1 MRTLMGRHFSGSAMS
16 MPSFALSAPTDG
28 KSATNPMGLSRI
40 DHLQLTGSIDRLE
53 PLYRRLG
60 FARVASGSLAW
71 GRVIHLRQQ
80 RMDFLVF
87 EADATH
93 PAGRYFQ
100 AHGEGVCAL
109 NFLVEDLDTAVA
121 QARTQGAHI
130 RLEPQTYSLGEGSV
144 RLAAIQGVG
153 DVWNFLVERRGE
165 PAVFWPGL
173 EPDPAPALCD
183 PGLVR
188 VDHLTNN
195 VGPGEMDALVDFY
208 EQTYGFGVTREFH
221 IRGALGTGLDS
232 KVVQSSNHQVI
243 IPINQPT
250 DAKSQV
256 QEYVN
261 RHKGQGVQ
269 HIALSTNDIFHTLRA
284 LQAQGFKFLRV
295 PDTYYELLPGRI
307 ASSGYAVREDLATVK
322 ELGVQIDG
330 DESGYLLQI
339 FTEDQIGPLF
349 FEIIQRRGNMGFGEG
364 NFQALY
370 DSIELDQKKRG
381 VL

>member
-1 MRTLMGRHFSGSAMS
+1 MPT
-16 MPSFALSAPTDG
+16 PSFALSAPSDQ
-28 KSATNPMGLSRI
+28 KPAANPMGLTGI
-40 DHLQLTGSIDRLE
+40 DHFQLTGSVERLE
-53 PLYRRLG
+53 HLYRRLG
-60 FARVASGSLAW
+60 FARIASGRQSW
-71 GRVIHLRQQ
+71 GQVVHMRQA
-80 RMDFLVF
+80 RMDVLIF
-87 EADATH
+87 EADGNH
-93 PAGRYFQ
+93 PSGSYHQ

-109 NFLVEDLDTAVA
+109 NFAVEDLDKALA
-121 QARTQGAHI
+121 QARAQGA
-130 RLEPQTYSLGEGSV
+130 RVMLEPETHTLGSGTV
-144 RLAAIQGVG
+144 RFAAIQGVG

-165 PAVFWPGL
+165 TTVFWPGL
-173 EPDPAPALCD
+173 TADPAPALCE

-195 VGPGEMDALVDFY
+195 VGPAEMDALVDFY
-208 EQTYGFGVTREFH
+208 ERVYGFVVTREFH

-232 KVVQSSNHQVI
+232 KVVQSANNQVI

-250 DAKSQV
+250 DEKSQV

-261 RHKGQGVQ
+261 RHRGQGVQ
-269 HIALSTNDIFHTLRA
+269 HIAVSTNDIFHTLHT

-295 PDTYYELLPGRI
+295 PDTYFELLPGRVVRD
-307 ASSGYAVREDLATVK
+307 GYAVREDLATVH

-330 DESGYLLQI
+330 DPSGYLLQI

>member
-1 MRTLMGRHFSGSAMS
+1 MS
-16 MPSFALSAPTDG
+16 SPSFSLSAPTSSG
-28 KSATNPMGLSRI
+28 PASNPLGLSRV
-40 DHLQLTGSIDRLE
+40 DHFQLTGSLERLE
-53 PLYRRLG
+53 PLYRKLG
-60 FARVASGSLAW
+60 FARVASARQAW
-71 GRVIHLRQQ
+71 GRVVHLRQQ
-80 RMDFLVF
+80 RMDILIF
-87 EADATH
+87 EAENSH
-93 PAGRYFQ
+93 PAGQYFQ

-109 NFLVEDLDTAVA
+109 NFQVEDLNTALA
-121 QARTQGAHI
+121 SARQQGA
-130 RLEPQTYSLGEGSV
+130 RVMLEPETHRLGEGTL
-144 RLAAIQGVG
+144 RFAAIQGVG
-153 DVWNFLVERRGE
+153 DVWNFLVERKGE
-165 PAVFWPGL
+165 LASFWPGL
-173 EPDPAPALCD
+173 EPDPLPALCD

-195 VGPGEMDALVDFY
+195 VGPGEMAALVDFY
-208 EQTYGFGVTREFH
+208 ERVYGFVVTREFH

-232 KVVQSSNHQVI
+232 KVVQSSNNKVI

-250 DAKSQV
+250 DEKSQV
-256 QEYVN
+256 QEYVT

-269 HIALSTNDIFHTLRA
+269 HIAMSTNDIFHTLRT
-284 LQAQGFKFLRV
+284 LEAQGFKFLRV
-295 PDTYYELLPGRI
+295 PATYYELLPDRI
-307 ASSGYAVREDLATVK
+307 ARSGYTVREDLATVQ

>member
-1 MRTLMGRHFSGSAMS
+1 MSTSGPTT
-16 MPSFALSAPTDG
+16 PSFDLSTPVEART
-28 KSATNPMGLSRI
+28 ATNPLGLSRI
-40 DHLQLTGSIDRLE
+40 DHFQLTGSIDRLE

-60 FARVASGSLAW
+60 FARVAVGRHAW
-71 GRVIHLRQQ
+71 GYMVHLRQQ
-80 RMDFLVF
+80 RMDILIF
-87 EADATH
+87 EADASQ
-93 PAGRYFQ
+93 PSGQYFQ

-109 NFLVEDLDTAVA
+109 NFAVEDLDVALA
-121 QARTQGAHI
+121 QARSQGA
-130 RLEPQTYSLGEGSV
+130 RVMLEPQTHTLGDGSL
-144 RLAAIQGVG
+144 RFAAIQGVG
-153 DVWNFLVERRGE
+153 DVWNHLVERKGE
-165 PAVFWPGL
+165 QATFWPGL
-173 EPDPAPALCD
+173 SPEPEPAFCD

-208 EQTYGFGVTREFH
+208 ERVYGFVVTREFH

-232 KVVQSSNHQVI
+232 KVVQSANNKVI

-250 DAKSQV
+250 DEKSQV
-256 QEYVN
+256 QEYVT

-269 HIALSTNDIFHTLRA
+269 HIAMSTNDIFHTLRT
-284 LQAQGFKFLRV
+284 LRDQGFQFLRV
-295 PDTYYELLPGRI
+295 PDTYYDLLPGRV
-307 ASSGYAVREDLATVK
+307 ARSGYAVREDFSTVK
-322 ELGVQIDG
+322 EMGVQIDG
-330 DESGYLLQI
+330 DETGYLLQI
-339 FTEDQIGPLF
+339 FSKDQIGPLF

>member
-1 MRTLMGRHFSGSAMS
+1 MS
-16 MPSFALSAPTDG
+16 TPSFALSAPTDETA
-28 KSATNPMGLSRI
+28 ATNPTGLSRI
-40 DHLQLTGSIDRLE
+40 DHFQLTGSIERLE

-60 FARVASGSLAW
+60 FARVASGTQGW
-71 GRVIHLRQQ
+71 GRVVHLRQQ
-80 RMDFLVF
+80 RMDILIF
-87 EADATH
+87 EADTSH

-109 NFLVEDLDTAVA
+109 NFAVEDLETALA
-121 QARTQGAHI
+121 HARAQGAQVM
-130 RLEPQTYSLGEGSV
+130 LEPQTHTLGQGTV
-144 RLAAIQGVG
+144 RFAAIQGVG
-153 DVWNFLVERRGE
+153 DVWNFLVERKGQ
-165 PAVFWPGL
+165 PDAFWPGL
-173 EPDPAPALCD
+173 SPDPAAALCD

-195 VGPGEMDALVDFY
+195 VGPAEMDALVDFY
-208 EQTYGFGVTREFH
+208 ERVYGFVVTREFH

-232 KVVQSSNHQVI
+232 KVVQSANHQVI
-243 IPINQPT
+243 IPINQPA
-250 DAKSQV
+250 DEKSQV
-256 QEYVN
+256 QEYVT

-269 HIALSTNDIFHTLRA
+269 HIAMSTNDIFHTLRT

-295 PDTYYELLPGRI
+295 PETYYDLLPGRV
-307 ASSGYAVREDLATVK
+307 ARGGYVVREDFATVK

-330 DESGYLLQI
+330 DETGYLLQI

>member
-1 MRTLMGRHFSGSAMS
+1 MS
-16 MPSFALSAPTDG
+16 TPSFALTTPSNRQPG
-28 KSATNPMGLSRI
+28 GNPMGLQRI
-40 DHLQLTGSIDRLE
+40 DHFQLTGSVDRLE

-60 FARVASGSLAW
+60 FARVASGSHAW
-71 GRVIHLRQQ
+71 GRLVHLRQQ
-80 RMDFLVF
+80 RMDILIF
-87 EADATH
+87 EAVASH
-93 PAGRYFQ
+93 PAGQYAQ

-109 NFLVEDLDTAVA
+109 NFLVDDLDVAVA
-121 QARTQGAHI
+121 QARAQGARI
-130 RLEPQTYSLGEGSV
+130 MLEPEVHTLGAGTL
-144 RLAAIQGVG
+144 RFAAIQGVG
-153 DVWNFLVERRGE
+153 DVWNFLVERKGE
-165 PAVFWPGL
+165 LSAFWPGL
-173 EPDPAPALCD
+173 TPDPAPALCD

-195 VGPGEMDALVDFY
+195 VGPAEMDALVDFY
-208 EQTYGFGVTREFH
+208 ERVYGFVVTREFH

-232 KVVQSSNHQVI
+232 KVVQSANNQVI

-250 DAKSQV
+250 DEKSQV
-256 QEYVN
+256 QEYVQ
-261 RHKGQGVQ
+261 RHRGQGVQ
-269 HIALSTNDIFHTLRA
+269 HIALSTNDIFHTLRT
-284 LQAQGFKFLRV
+284 LQAQGFTFLRV

-307 ASSGYAVREDLATVK
+307 AKSGYTVRESLEDAK
-322 ELGVQIDG
+322 ELGIQIDG
-330 DESGYLLQI
+330 DETGYLLQI

>member
-1 MRTLMGRHFSGSAMS
+1 MS
-16 MPSFALSAPTDG
+16 TPSFALTAQAADKTAS
-28 KSATNPMGLSRI
+28 NPLGLKGI
-40 DHLQLTGSIDRLE
+40 DHFQVSGSIARLE

-60 FARVASGSLAW
+60 FTRVAVGRHAW
-71 GRVIHLRQQ
+71 GWVVHLRQQ
-80 RMDFLVF
+80 RMDILIF
-87 EADATH
+87 EADASH
-93 PAGRYFQ
+93 QAGRYFQ
-100 AHGEGVCAL
+100 AHSEGVCAL
-109 NFLVEDLDTAVA
+109 NFAVADLDAALA
-121 QARTQGAHI
+121 QVRSTHAKVVLEARTHVLGQGTI
-130 RLEPQTYSLGEGSV
+130 RF
-144 RLAAIQGVG
+144 AAIQGVG
-153 DVWNFLVERRGE
+153 DVWNFLVERKGE
-165 PAVFWPGL
+165 PEVFWPGL
-173 EPDPAPALCD
+173 TPDPAPAFCD

-208 EQTYGFGVTREFH
+208 ERVYGFVVTREFH

-232 KVVQSSNHQVI
+232 KVVQSADNQVI

-250 DAKSQV
+250 DEKSQV
-256 QEYVN
+256 QEYVT

-269 HIALSTNDIFHTLRA
+269 HIAMSTNDIFRTLRT
-284 LQAQGFKFLRV
+284 LHDQGFKFLRV
-295 PDTYYELLPGRI
+295 PDTYYELLPGRV
-307 ASSGYAVREDLATVK
+307 ARGGYTVREDFSTVK

-330 DESGYLLQI
+330 DASGYLLQI
-339 FTEDQIGPLF
+339 FSEDQIGPLF

>member
-1 MRTLMGRHFSGSAMS
+1 MS
-16 MPSFALSAPTDG
+16 SPSFALTSPTQS
-28 KSATNPMGLSRI
+28 KPASNPMGLHRI
-40 DHLQLTGSIDRLE
+40 DHFQLTGSIDRLE

-60 FARVASGSLAW
+60 FARIASGRHPW
-71 GRVIHLRQQ
+71 GRLVHLRQQ
-80 RMDFLVF
+80 RMDILIF
-87 EADATH
+87 EADASH
-93 PAGRYFQ
+93 PAGHYFQ

-109 NFLVEDLDTAVA
+109 NFLVEDLDLALA
-121 QARTQGAHI
+121 QARAQGAHVM
-130 RLEPQTYSLGEGSV
+130 LEPQTHALGDGTLSF
-144 RLAAIQGVG
+144 AAIQGVG
-153 DVWNFLVERRGE
+153 DVWNFLVERKGE
-165 PAVFWPGL
+165 LGAFWPGL
-173 EPDPAPALCD
+173 APDPAEALCD

-195 VGPGEMDALVDFY
+195 VGPAEMDALVDFY
-208 EQTYGFGVTREFH
+208 ERVYGFVVTREFH

-232 KVVQSSNHQVI
+232 KVVQSANNQVI

-250 DAKSQV
+250 DLKSQV
-256 QEYVN
+256 QEYVD

-269 HIALSTNDIFHTLRA
+269 HIAMSTNDIFHTLRT

-307 ASSGYAVREDLATVK
+307 AKGGYTVRESLAEAQ
-322 ELGVQIDG
+322 ELGIQIDG

-339 FTEDQIGPLF
+339 FTEDQLGPLF

>member
-1 MRTLMGRHFSGSAMS
+1 MS

-28 KSATNPMGLSRI
+28 KSATNPMGLCRI

-80 RMDFLVF
+80 RMDLLVF

-109 NFLVEDLDTAVA
+109 NFLIEDLDTAVA

-144 RLAAIQGVG
+144 RFAAIQGVG
-153 DVWNFLVERRGE
+153 DVWNFLVERRRE

-208 EQTYGFGVTREFH
+208 ERTYGFGVAREFH

-269 HIALSTNDIFHTLRA
+269 HIALSTNDIFLTLRT

>member
-1 MRTLMGRHFSGSAMS
+1 MS
-16 MPSFALSAPTDG
+16 QPSFALTAPTG
-28 KSATNPMGLSRI
+28 QKPASNPLGLSRI
-40 DHLQLTGSIDRLE
+40 DHFQLTGSIAGLE
-53 PLYRRLG
+53 PLYRKLG
-60 FARVASGSLAW
+60 FARVASGTLAW
-71 GRVIHLRQQ
+71 GRVVHLRQQ
-80 RMDFLVF
+80 RMDILIF

-93 PAGRYFQ
+93 PAGRYLH

-109 NFLVEDLDTAVA
+109 NFLVDHLETAVDW
-121 QARTQGAHI
+121 ARAQGARI
-130 RLEPQTYSLGEGSV
+130 MLEPQTHALGEGTVSF
-144 RLAAIQGVG
+144 AAIQGVG
-153 DVWNFLVERRGE
+153 DVWNFLVERKGT
-165 PAVFWPGL
+165 PGAFWPGL
-173 EPDPAPALCD
+173 TPDPAPAFCD

-195 VGPGEMDALVDFY
+195 VGPAEMDALVDFY
-208 EQTYGFGVTREFH
+208 EQVYGFGVTREFH

-232 KVVQSSNHQVI
+232 KVVQSANNQVI

-250 DAKSQV
+250 DEKSQV

-269 HIALSTNDIFHTLRA
+269 HIAMSTNDIFHTLRT
-284 LQAQGFKFLRV
+284 LNEQGFRFLRV

-307 ASSGYAVREDLATVK
+307 ARSGYTVQEDLATVK

-330 DESGYLLQI
+330 DGTGYLLQI

>member
-1 MRTLMGRHFSGSAMS
+1 MS
-16 MPSFALSAPTDG
+16 TPSFALSAPTGG

-40 DHLQLTGSIDRLE
+40 DHFQLTGSIERLE

-60 FARVASGSLAW
+60 FARVASGTQPW
-71 GRVIHLRQQ
+71 GRVVHLRQQ
-80 RMDFLVF
+80 RMDVLIFDT
-87 EADATH
+87 DATQ

-109 NFLVEDLDTAVA
+109 NFAVEDLGHALA
-121 QARTQGAHI
+121 HARAQGAQVM
-130 RLEPQTYSLGEGSV
+130 LEPQTHALGPGTL
-144 RLAAIQGVG
+144 RFAAIQGVG
-153 DVWNFLVERRGE
+153 DVWNFLVARKGE
-165 PAVFWPGL
+165 PDRFWPGL
-173 EPDPAPALCD
+173 EADPAPALCE

-195 VGPGEMDALVDFY
+195 VGPGELEALVTFY
-208 EQTYGFGVTREFH
+208 EGVYGFVVTREFH

-232 KVVQSSNHQVI
+232 KVVQSANHQVI

-250 DAKSQV
+250 DEKSQV

-261 RHKGQGVQ
+261 RHRGQGVQ
-269 HIALSTNDIFHTLRA
+269 HIALSTNDIFHTLRT
-284 LQAQGFKFLRV
+284 LRAQGFNFLRV

-307 ASSGYAVREDLATVK
+307 AASGYAVREDLRTVQ

-339 FTEDQIGPLF
+339 FSEDQIGPLF
-349 FEIIQRRGNMGFGEG
+349 FEIIQRRGNLGFGEG

>member
-1 MRTLMGRHFSGSAMS
+1 MS
-16 MPSFALSAPTDG
+16 TPSFALSAPTHQ
-28 KSATNPMGLSRI
+28 KAASNPMGLSRI
-40 DHLQLTGSIDRLE
+40 DHFQLTGSIERLE

-60 FARVASGSLAW
+60 FSRVASGTQAW
-71 GRVIHLRQQ
+71 GRLVHLRQE
-80 RMDFLVF
+80 RMDILIY
-87 EADATH
+87 EADASH

-109 NFLVEDLDTAVA
+109 NFTVDALDAALA
-121 QARTQGAHI
+121 QARNQGA
-130 RLEPQTYSLGEGSV
+130 RVMLEPQSHELGRGSV
-144 RLAAIQGVG
+144 RFAAIQGVG
-153 DVWNFLVERRGE
+153 DIWNFLVERQGE
-165 PAVFWPGL
+165 PSPFWPGL
-173 EPDPAPALCD
+173 SPDLAPALCE

-195 VGPGEMDALVDFY
+195 VGPGEMEALVDFY
-208 EQTYGFGVTREFH
+208 ERVYGFVVTREFH

-232 KVVQSSNHQVI
+232 KVVQSANNQVI
-243 IPINQPT
+243 IPINQPM
-250 DAKSQV
+250 DEKSQV
-256 QEYVN
+256 QEYVT

-269 HIALSTNDIFHTLRA
+269 HIAMSTNDIFHTLRT

-307 ASSGYAVREDLATVK
+307 AQSGYTVREDLTTVQD
-322 ELGVQIDG
+322 LGVQIDG
-330 DESGYLLQI
+330 DETGYLLQI
-339 FTEDQIGPLF
+339 FSEDQIGPLF

>member
-1 MRTLMGRHFSGSAMS
+1 MA
-16 MPSFALSAPTDG
+16 
-28 KSATNPMGLSRI
+28 NPLGLSRV
-40 DHLQLTGSIDRLE
+40 DHFQLTGAIARLE
-53 PLYRRLG
+53 WLYRRLG
-60 FARVASGSLAW
+60 FARVASGTAGW
-71 GRVIHLRQQ
+71 GRVVHLRQQ
-80 RMDFLVF
+80 RMDILIF

-93 PAGRYFQ
+93 PAGRYFA

-109 NFLVEDLDTAVA
+109 NFQVENLDSALA
-121 QARTQGAHI
+121 CARQQGA
-130 RLEPQTYSLGEGSV
+130 RVMLEPETHRLGDGTL
-144 RLAAIQGVG
+144 RFAAIQGVG
-153 DVWNFLVERRGE
+153 DVWNFLVERAGE
-165 PAVFWPGL
+165 PAAFWPGL
-173 EPDPAPALCD
+173 EPDPLPALCD

-195 VGPGEMDALVDFY
+195 VGPGEMEALVAFY
-208 EQTYGFGVTREFH
+208 EQVYGFGVTREFH

-232 KVVQSSNHQVI
+232 KVVQSSNNQVI

-250 DAKSQV
+250 DEKSQV
-256 QEYVN
+256 QEYVK

-269 HIALSTNDIFHTLRA
+269 HIAMSTNDIFHTLRT

-307 ASSGYAVREDLATVK
+307 AQSGYTVGESLEEAK
-322 ELGVQIDG
+322 ELGIQIDG
-330 DESGYLLQI
+330 DPTGYLLQI

>member
-1 MRTLMGRHFSGSAMS
+1 MS
-16 MPSFALSAPTDG
+16 TPSFALSTPEERKTSG
-28 KSATNPMGLSRI
+28 NPMGLTRI
-40 DHLQLTGSIDRLE
+40 DHFQLTGSIARLE

-60 FARVASGSLAW
+60 FARIASGQHAW
-71 GRVIHLRQQ
+71 GRVIHLRQE
-80 RMDFLVF
+80 RMDILIF

-93 PAGRYFQ
+93 PAGRYFD

-109 NFLVEDLDTAVA
+109 NFAVEDLDAALA
-121 QARTQGAHI
+121 QARVQQAKVM
-130 RLEPQTYSLGEGSV
+130 LEAQTHAFGEGTV
-144 RLAAIQGVG
+144 RYVAIQGVG
-153 DVWNFLVERRGE
+153 DVWNFLVERKGE
-165 PAVFWPGL
+165 PGAFWPGL
-173 EPDPAPALCD
+173 SADPAPAFCE

-195 VGPGEMDALVDFY
+195 VGPAEMDALVAFY
-208 EQTYGFGVTREFH
+208 ERVYGFGVTREFH

-232 KVVQSSNHQVI
+232 KVVQSANNQVI

-250 DAKSQV
+250 DEKSQV
-256 QEYVN
+256 QEFVN

-269 HIALSTNDIFHTLRA
+269 HIAMSTNDIFHTLRT

-295 PDTYYELLPGRI
+295 PATYYELLPGR
-307 ASSGYAVREDLATVK
+307 ATRDGYAVREDLATVQ

-330 DESGYLLQI
+330 DASGYLLQI

-349 FEIIQRRGNMGFGEG
+349 FEIIQRRGNRGFGEG

>member
-1 MRTLMGRHFSGSAMS
+1 MS
-16 MPSFALSAPTDG
+16 SPTFALNAPVQARL
-28 KSATNPMGLSRI
+28 ATNPLGLEGI
-40 DHLQLTGSIDRLE
+40 DHFQMTGSIARLE
-53 PLYRRLG
+53 DLYRRLG
-60 FARVASGSLAW
+60 FARVASGGGSW

-80 RMDFLVF
+80 RMDILVF
-87 EADATH
+87 EADDRH
-93 PAGRYFQ
+93 PAGRYFA

-109 NFLVEDLDTAVA
+109 NFAVKDLDEALA
-121 QARTQGAHI
+121 EARQRGAEV
-130 RLEPQTYSLGEGSV
+130 RLEPETHILGGG
-144 RLAAIQGVG
+144 RLRFAAIQGVG
-153 DVWNFLVERRGE
+153 EVWNYLVERTGE
-165 PAVFWPGL
+165 LEAFWPGL
-173 EPDPAPALCD
+173 TPDPAPALCE

-195 VGPGEMDALVDFY
+195 VGPDEMESLVAFY
-208 EQTYGFGVTREFH
+208 EQVYGFGVTREFH

-232 KVVQSSNHQVI
+232 KVVQSADNRII

-250 DAKSQV
+250 DEKSQI
-256 QEYVN
+256 QEYIK

-269 HIALSTNDIFHTLRA
+269 HIALSTNDIFHTLRT
-284 LQAQGFKFLRV
+284 LKAQGFRFLQV

-307 ASSGYAVREDLATVK
+307 AASGYTVTESLETAR
-322 ELGVQIDG
+322 ELGIQIDG
-330 DESGYLLQI
+330 DASGYLLQL

-364 NFQALY
+364 NFKALF

>member
-1 MRTLMGRHFSGSAMS
+1 MS
-16 MPSFALSAPTDG
+16 TPSFDLSTPAG
-28 KSATNPMGLSRI
+28 RQAASNPMRLSRI
-40 DHLQLTGSIDRLE
+40 DHFQLTGSIDKLE

-60 FARVASGSLAW
+60 FSRVAVGRHAW
-71 GRVIHLRQQ
+71 GYLVHLRQQ
-80 RMDFLVF
+80 RMDVLIF

-93 PAGRYFQ
+93 PAGQYFR

-109 NFLVEDLDTAVA
+109 NFEVDDLDVA
-121 QARTQGAHI
+121 LAHARTQGARFMI
-130 RLEPQTYSLGEGSV
+130 EPQSHALGTGTL
-144 RLAAIQGVG
+144 RCAAIQGVG
-153 DVWNFLVERRGE
+153 DVWNYLVERKDG
-165 PAVFWPGL
+165 PAPFWPGL
-173 EPDPAPALCD
+173 VPEPEPAFCD

-208 EQTYGFGVTREFH
+208 ERVYGFGVTREFH

-232 KVVQSSNHQVI
+232 KVVQSDNNRVI

-250 DAKSQV
+250 DEKSQV
-256 QEYVN
+256 QEYVT
-261 RHKGQGVQ
+261 RHRGQGVQ
-269 HIALSTNDIFHTLRA
+269 HIAMSTNDIFHTLRT
-284 LQAQGFKFLRV
+284 LREQGFQFLRV
-295 PDTYYELLPGRI
+295 PDTYYDLLPGRV
-307 ASSGYAVREDLATVK
+307 ARSGYTVREDFSVVK
-322 ELGVQIDG
+322 EMGVQIDG

-339 FTEDQIGPLF
+339 FSEDQIGPLF

>member
-1 MRTLMGRHFSGSAMS
+1 MS
-16 MPSFALSAPTDG
+16 TPSFALSAPMEAQP
-28 KSATNPMGLSRI
+28 ATNPMGLHRI
-40 DHLQLTGSIDRLE
+40 DHFQLTGSIGRLE
-53 PLYRRLG
+53 PLYRRIG
-60 FARVASGSLAW
+60 FARIASGQAVW
-71 GRVIHLRQQ
+71 GRFVHMRQQ
-80 RMDFLVF
+80 RMDILIY
-87 EADATH
+87 EADPSH

-100 AHGEGVCAL
+100 NHDEGVCAL
-109 NFLVEDLDTAVA
+109 SFLVEDLDAA
-121 QARTQGAHI
+121 LAHARSSQAKVL
-130 RLEPQTYSLGEGSV
+130 LEPQVHVLGEGTL
-144 RLAAIQGVG
+144 RFAAIQGVG
-153 DVWNFLVERRGE
+153 EVWNFLVERRGE
-165 PAVFWPGL
+165 LSAFWPDL
-173 EPDPAPALCD
+173 SHDPAPALCD

-195 VGPGEMDALVDFY
+195 VGPAEMEALVDFY
-208 EQTYGFGVTREFH
+208 GRVYGFVVTREFH

-232 KVVQSSNHQVI
+232 KVVQSANNQVI

-250 DAKSQV
+250 DEKSQV

-269 HIALSTNDIFHTLRA
+269 HVAMSTNDIFHTLRT
-284 LQAQGFKFLRV
+284 LREQGFKFLRV

-307 ASSGYAVREDLATVK
+307 TKGGYSVREDLATVK
-322 ELGVQIDG
+322 DLGVQIDG

>member
-1 MRTLMGRHFSGSAMS
+1 M
-16 MPSFALSAPTDG
+16 SAPTFALTAPSHRESG
-28 KSATNPMGLSRI
+28 GNPVGLQRI
-40 DHLQLTGSIDRLE
+40 DHFQLTGSIARLE

-60 FARVASGSLAW
+60 FTRVASGDHAW
-71 GRVIHLRQQ
+71 GRMVHLRQQ
-80 RMDFLVF
+80 RMDILIF
-87 EADATH
+87 EAVASH

-109 NFLVEDLDTAVA
+109 NFLVDDLDVAMA
-121 QARTQGAHI
+121 QARTQGARI
-130 RLEPQTYSLGEGSV
+130 MLEPEAHTLGRGTL
-144 RLAAIQGVG
+144 RFAAIQGVG
-153 DVWNFLVERRGE
+153 DVWNFLVERRDE
-165 PAVFWPGL
+165 PAPFWPGL
-173 EPDPAPALCD
+173 TPDPAPAFCD

-195 VGPGEMDALVDFY
+195 VGPAEMEALVDFY
-208 EQTYGFGVTREFH
+208 ERVYGFVVTREFH

-232 KVVQSSNHQVI
+232 KVVQSANNQVI

-250 DAKSQV
+250 DEKSQV
-256 QEYVN
+256 QEYVT
-261 RHKGQGVQ
+261 RHRGQGVQ
-269 HIALSTNDIFHTLRA
+269 HIALSTNDIFHTLRT
-284 LQAQGFKFLRV
+284 LQEQGFKFLRV

-307 ASSGYAVREDLATVK
+307 AKSGYTVREDLATVR

-330 DESGYLLQI
+330 DETGYLLQI